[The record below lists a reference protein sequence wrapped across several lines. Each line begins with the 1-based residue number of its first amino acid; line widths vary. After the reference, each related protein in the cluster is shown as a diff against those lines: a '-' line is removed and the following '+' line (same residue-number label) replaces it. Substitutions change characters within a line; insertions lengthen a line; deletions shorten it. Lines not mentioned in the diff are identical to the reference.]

1 MDRVVQKWS
10 HRDLRFIVE
19 TLVPER
25 SDPEHVVDLLQDD
38 EPLLDA
44 MLQDDQLFQQLMTDE
59 EIFLSVTPEFFFK
72 VLLLRAR
79 RDLEQELYTVERRH
93 QQKVVLFDAQR
104 VVDLLERPAVT
115 DYLASMLAS
124 FTRINSVTIPIRIR
138 PGIWRK
144 IRVNDLDVDSL
155 LRYAQ
160 ILDEEHRFG
169 IYKRVGDACLFLT
182 GLFPE
187 YVDTQQR
194 YPHSGEP
201 RFRVRSSVLQN
212 LEDYEAY
219 GRTFYHLAAEH
230 KVARLQALDEVLNVL
245 SRAFILAEK
254 PLAFVAERYLSL
266 RKHSLFEVG

>member
-1 MDRVVQKWS
+1 MERVVQKWS

-44 MLQDDQLFQQLMTDE
+44 MLQDDQIFRQLMTDE

-93 QQKVVLFDAQR
+93 LQKVVLFDAQR
-104 VVDLLERPAVT
+104 VVDLLEHPAVI

-124 FTRINSVTIPIRIR
+124 FTRIHSVTIPIRIR

-155 LRYAQ
+155 LRYSQ
-160 ILDEEHRFG
+160 ILDEDQHFG

-187 YVDTQQR
+187 YIDTQHH
-194 YPHSGEP
+194 YPHSGKP

-230 KVARLQALDEVLNVL
+230 KVARAQALDEILELL
-245 SRAFILAEK
+245 SKAFILAEK
-254 PLAFVAERYLSL
+254 PLALMAERYLSL